1 MKLNKHTIQQMNNAC
16 MCNVHENVCTNNH
29 FWIESFTIANIHHIC
44 IKWIVKMQFL
54 LDLSFISS
62 YYFVHSFLLLSLPL
76 YHNKFTYICT
86 MCNAH
91 SVLAFAIFL
100 NCKRCSCRPAFNFE
114 QICIPLFWFKWKQT
128 EPNQMKRFSFFQIF
142 VLYSNILRRN
152 SILIAIT
159 NQKWEET
166 EGDNKKKTTMVCHR
180 SRFVPLMNWHELDK
194 IKWMRLWYLFFFC
207 FRWFLYQSF
216 GKIVPI

>member
-1 MKLNKHTIQQMNNAC
+1 MYAQIA
-16 MCNVHENVCTNNH
+16 V
-29 FWIESFTIANIHHIC
+29 FWIESFSIANIHHIC

-128 EPNQMKRFSFFQIF
+128 EPNQMKRFSFFQII

-166 EGDNKKKTTMVCHR
+166 EGDNKKKNYNGLSSFSFCSANELTWTRQNKMNALMV
-180 SRFVPLMNWHELDK
+180 FIFL
-194 IKWMRLWYLFFFC
+194 LFSLIFISVI
-207 FRWFLYQSF
+207 W
-216 GKIVPI
+216 